1 MMSTART
8 NIQTV
13 EQFLNAKRQV
23 AESNFRGHPT
33 KTTDKSFLE
42 YEQADE
48 DE

>member
-1 MMSTART
+1 MYE
-8 NIQTV
+8 IKQ
-13 EQFLNAKRQV
+13 EPKRQV